1 MGKCRF
7 SWRAWLWVLLGGW
20 LAGCQQPTPT
30 PMPAQPTVHQPDQ
43 PAAAIPAL
51 ETAVSEPTATA
62 ASPYPI
68 APTATLS
75 GDVFLPL
82 IGFEQAAPA
91 TPPIPPTPAAA
102 ETAVST
108 PPPPLDFAAITTQL
122 QTNGQE
128 LVYTPIGFHTGI
140 GGRWDGLV
148 NYMTTLD
155 AAGIP
160 FFLKTADNAEPLYIA
175 QQLMKQSGVPH
186 TLVFRRA
193 AGGDAYNVPPYDL
206 PPEQAA
212 EIHWQ
217 NHVVDF
223 PPELD
228 PALVWFETINEPD
241 KNQAEWL
248 AQFAYHTAQLA
259 LRDGYKWAAFGWAS
273 GEPEP
278 EDWETPAMLD
288 FLRLAGEHPDQIAIA
303 LHEYSYLVDEIGHE
317 YPYKIGRFQE
327 LLRICDKYGIPR
339 PTILITEW
347 GWTYEDVPPP
357 EQALQ
362 DIEWASRLYGYYPE
376 VKGAAVWFLGEGN
389 FQGIAEKTQ
398 QLILPLRDFAL
409 QHYFVR
415 PASRPV
421 PVVPELF
428 RP

>member
-7 SWRAWLWVLLGGW
+7 SWRAWLWVLLAGW
-20 LAGCQQPTPT
+20 LVGCQQPTPT
-30 PMPAQPTVHQPDQ
+30 PMPAQPTVSTPPDQ
-43 PAAAIPAL
+43 PTVTMPAPA
-51 ETAVSEPTATA
+51 TAVSEPTATI

-68 APTATLS
+68 APTATLTS
-75 GDVFLPL
+75 DVFLPL
-82 IGFEQAAPA
+82 VGLEQSAPETPAA
-91 TPPIPPTPAAA
+91 PAAA
-102 ETAVST
+102 ETAVPT
-108 PPPPLDFAAITTQL
+108 PPSPLDFAALTAQL
-122 QTNGQE
+122 QTSGQE

-140 GGRWDGLV
+140 GGNWDGLV

-160 FFLKTADNAEPLYIA
+160 FFLKTTDNAEPLYIA

-278 EDWETPAMLD
+278 EDWESPAMLD
-288 FLRLAGEHPDQIAIA
+288 FLRLAGAHPDQIAIA
-303 LHEYSYLVDEIGHE
+303 LHEYSYLVDDIGHE
-317 YPYKIGRFQE
+317 YPYKVGRFQE

-362 DIEWASRLYGYYPE
+362 DIEWASRLYSHYPE

-389 FQGIAEKTQ
+389 FQGIAEETQ
-398 QLILPLRDFAL
+398 QLIIPLRDFAL

-421 PVVPELF
+421 PVVPDWF